1 MNKIIIRLFSLLAI
15 VLMLTSSKHQTTIF
29 IIGDSTAAEKSHPAT
44 NPERGW
50 GMVLQG
56 CFTEDILVDNRA
68 VNGESTKSFIDEGKW
83 RKVLDDIKPGD
94 YVFIEF
100 GHNDEK
106 SKDPRR
112 YTQVGASFD
121 ANLRC
126 FVKETR
132 ERKGIPVLFSCVVR
146 RCFWSDKPE
155 AVDDEKLRNTCY
167 DGNEKI
173 TSDTLLDTH
182 GAYKDVP
189 AEIAREMKV
198 PFINAN
204 KITHDIEQN
213 MGVIGSRKLHMW
225 FLPGENGLVPKGKKD
240 NTHYNYNGAHI
251 VANALA
257 DAVGRQIPKL
267 KKYVRHY
274 DYVVSAQG
282 RGNFMNLQEAVNAV
296 TAGKKVQILILDGT
310 WKRPNIPLGKKIKFV
325 KYSSVKILK

>member
-1 MNKIIIRLFSLLAI
+1 MKKIIRLLSLLSI
-15 VLMLTSSKHQTTIF
+15 ILVLTSSKHQTTIF
-29 IIGDSTAAEKSHPAT
+29 IIGDSTAAEKLHPTT

-50 GMVLQG
+50 GMVFQG
-56 CFTEDILVDNRA
+56 CFTENILVDNHA

-83 RKVLDDIKPGD
+83 QNVLDKIKPGD

-112 YTQVGASFD
+112 YTQVGSTFD
-121 ANLRC
+121 ANLLR

-132 ERKGIPVLFSCVVR
+132 ERKGIRVLFNCVVR
-146 RCFWSDKPE
+146 RCFWSAKPDS
-155 AVDDEKLRNTCY
+155 VDDEKLRNTVY
-167 DGNEKI
+167 DGNETI
-173 TSDTLLDTH
+173 TSDTLIDTH

-189 AEIAREMKV
+189 EKIAREMNV

-204 KITHDIEQN
+204 KITHDIEQG

-225 FLPGENGLVPKGKKD
+225 FLPGENKFVLKGKKD

-257 DAVGRQIPKL
+257 DAVGRQIPAL

-274 DYVVSAQG
+274 DYVVSARG
-282 RGNFMNLQEAVNAV
+282 RGNFMNLQEAVKAV
-296 TAGKKVQILILDGT
+296 PAGKKIQILILDGT
-310 WKRPNIPLGKKIKFV
+310 WRKPVVPIGKNIKFV
-325 KYSSVKILK
+325 MYSSVKIIK

>member
-1 MNKIIIRLFSLLAI
+1 MKKIIRLLSLLFVI
-15 VLMLTSSKHQTTIF
+15 LIFTSGKHQTTIF
-29 IIGDSTAAEKSHPAT
+29 IIGDSTAAEKPHPAT

-50 GMVLQG
+50 GMVFQG
-56 CFTEDILVDNRA
+56 CFTEDILVDNHA

-83 RKVLDDIKPGD
+83 QKVLDEIKPGD

-112 YTQVGASFD
+112 YTQVGSTFD
-121 ANLRC
+121 ANLRS

-132 ERKGIPVLFSCVVR
+132 ECKGIPVLFNCVVR
-146 RCFWSDKPE
+146 RCFWSAKPDF
-155 AVDDEKLRNTCY
+155 VDDEKLRNTVY
-167 DGNEKI
+167 DGNETI
-173 TSDTLLDTH
+173 TSDTLIDTH

-189 AEIAREMKV
+189 EKIAREMNV

-204 KITHDIEQN
+204 KITHDIEQG

-225 FLPGENGLVPKGKKD
+225 FLPGENKFVPKGKKD

-257 DAVGRQIPKL
+257 DAVGRQIPAL

-274 DYVVSAQG
+274 DYVVSARG

-296 TAGKKVQILILDGT
+296 PAGGKVQILILDGT
-310 WKRPNIPLGKKIKFV
+310 WNKPVVPIGKKIKFV
-325 KYSSVKILK
+325 MYSSVKIVK